1 MHHTTSYPIVVC
13 AIILY
18 TLLTVSEA
26 TREDLIR
33 GINRLNSDVIELRNE
48 IEKAISGRCD
58 SIRGC
63 YKTNFDE
70 CQSNYTR
77 QQTCPSFADI
87 GYAVPECGTGNSRI
101 VVRVFF
107 YMNSCKPH
115 VLTEVTS
122 SSLSETRTT

>member
-1 MHHTTSYPIVVC
+1 MHSYPIMVC

-18 TLLTVSEA
+18 TLITVSEA

-48 IEKAISGRCD
+48 VEKAISGRCD

-87 GYAVPECGTGNSRI
+87 GYAVPECGTGKSAF
-101 VVRVFF
+101 VLLC
-107 YMNSCKPH
+107 MNSCKPH
-115 VLTEVTS
+115 VLTEVTT